1 MPYIKKSERKYYD
14 EIIDSLSYNVNFD
27 GEEKSSAGRCNYII
41 TSFLKKVYEEKGTLS
56 YRDYNEI
63 IGILE
68 SAKLE
73 FYRRSVAPYED
84 VKIEENGDV

>member
-1 MPYIKKSERKYYD
+1 MPYIKQSDRELFEDYLD
-14 EIIDSLSYNVNFD
+14 NLSHNVNYGGD
-27 GEEKSSAGRCNYII
+27 ESVVAGRCNYVI
-41 TSFLKKVYEEKGTLS
+41 TSFLKRVYSSKEKLS

-73 FYRRSVAPYED
+73 FYRRSVVPYENE
-84 VKIEENGDV
+84 KIEENGDV